1 MKESFEYESDEFEV
15 KINEN
20 YNTILILPT
29 IISGKYVKL
38 TMIGKQL
45 RELHSEIWYNALRFV
60 EIIGFPQKN
69 TVDRILEICI
79 KGNFES
85 FSDILGPFYFER
97 LLRYGKVEEYF
108 ASGNKPLSD
117 ISAYFGEIYQIEAV
131 RNDFENCF
139 EIVGNYLFDRGE
151 YEKAMEHYLRIFDYW
166 GLSRVEIVKKDFES
180 LIRIMSETNPK
191 CPNRMWVLNTAE
203 EIGGISL
210 KNEVL
215 AFLTKRY

>member
-69 TVDRILEICI
+69 TVDRILEILI
-79 KGNFES
+79 ES
-85 FSDILGPFYFER
+85 
-97 LLRYGKVEEYF
+97 
-108 ASGNKPLSD
+108 
-117 ISAYFGEIYQIEAV
+117 AV
-131 RNDFENCF
+131 
-139 EIVGNYLFDRGE
+139 
-151 YEKAMEHYLRIFDYW
+151 
-166 GLSRVEIVKKDFES
+166 
-180 LIRIMSETNPK
+180 
-191 CPNRMWVLNTAE
+191 
-203 EIGGISL
+203 
-210 KNEVL
+210 
-215 AFLTKRY
+215 